1 MQSDKRTQVGKYEF
15 SILLIIYG
23 AGFNQPQ
30 LKRGVYMEIKAS
42 KDLIKTIIII
52 VLCIALVG
60 ETVALVMTKLPSDS
74 DTKNRRCYH

>member
-1 MQSDKRTQVGKYEF
+1 MK
-15 SILLIIYG
+15 
-23 AGFNQPQ
+23 
-30 LKRGVYMEIKAS
+30 IKAS